1 MDITNEVMNIT
12 PQFQLKKEKTNKQD
26 NSLAQTCSCEKRN
39 GLMRNKKEKTKN
51 GNKGKQKKKD

>member
-26 NSLAQTCSCEKRN
+26 NSLA
-39 GLMRNKKEKTKN
+39 
-51 GNKGKQKKKD
+51 